1 MIARQPESWA
11 HRAAN
16 PDWEWGVSEHL
27 EAHQADVLMT
37 LLWSK
42 TKDAAK
48 GKNAPTPIPRPH
60 VGERKASEDVEEV
73 SPEAIDAYLSL
84 PRTAVDPEETDVKI

>member
-1 MIARQPESWA
+1 MR
-11 HRAAN
+11 
-16 PDWEWGVSEHL
+16 
-27 EAHQADVLMT
+27 

-48 GKNAPTPIPRPH
+48 GRNAPKPIPRPH

-84 PRTAVDPEETDVKI
+84 PRTAIDMEETTVKV

>member
-1 MIARQPESWA
+1 
-11 HRAAN
+11 
-16 PDWEWGVSEHL
+16 
-27 EAHQADVLMT
+27 MT

-48 GKNAPTPIPRPH
+48 GKNAPKPIPRPH
-60 VGERKASEDVEEV
+60 VGGHKTAEAVEEV

-84 PRTAVDPEETDVKI
+84 PRTAVDMEETAVKI

>member
-42 TKDAAK
+42 TKAAAS
-48 GKNAPTPIPRPH
+48 GRNAPKPIPRPH
-60 VGERKASEDVEEV
+60 VGERKTIEAVEEV

-84 PRTAVDPEETDVKI
+84 PRTAVDPEETQ

>member
-1 MIARQPESWA
+1 
-11 HRAAN
+11 
-16 PDWEWGVSEHL
+16 
-27 EAHQADVLMT
+27 MT

-48 GKNAPTPIPRPH
+48 GKNAPKPIPRPH
-60 VGERKASEDVEEV
+60 IGEPKASEDVEEV

-84 PRTAVDPEETDVKI
+84 PRTAIDPEETNVKI

>member
-1 MIARQPESWA
+1 
-11 HRAAN
+11 
-16 PDWEWGVSEHL
+16 
-27 EAHQADVLMT
+27 MT

-48 GKNAPTPIPRPH
+48 GKNAPKPIPRPH
-60 VGERKASEDVEEV
+60 VGEREVSEAVEEV

-84 PRTAVDPEETDVKI
+84 PRTAVDMEETVVKI

>member
-1 MIARQPESWA
+1 MR
-11 HRAAN
+11 
-16 PDWEWGVSEHL
+16 
-27 EAHQADVLMT
+27 

-48 GKNAPTPIPRPH
+48 GRNAPKLIPRPH
-60 VGERKASEDVEEV
+60 LGERKASEDVEEV

-84 PRTAVDPEETDVKI
+84 PRTAVDMEETTVKI

>member
-1 MIARQPESWA
+1 
-11 HRAAN
+11 
-16 PDWEWGVSEHL
+16 
-27 EAHQADVLMT
+27 MT

-42 TKDAAK
+42 TKAAAS
-48 GKNAPTPIPRPH
+48 GRNAPKPIPRPH

-84 PRTAVDPEETDVKI
+84 PRTAIDLEETEVKI

>member
-1 MIARQPESWA
+1 MR
-11 HRAAN
+11 
-16 PDWEWGVSEHL
+16 
-27 EAHQADVLMT
+27 

-48 GKNAPTPIPRPH
+48 GKNAPKLIPRPH
-60 VGERKASEDVEEV
+60 VGGHQTAEAVEEI

-84 PRTAVDPEETDVKI
+84 PRTAVDPEETQ